1 MLYSVKIK
9 KGFGLWAKYVNIEND
24 WTLIDYMPNFPK
36 RVIIDKDK
44 NTTEI
49 NFKDNIVVLSKE
61 RPCPEIKKSRVKFDV
76 KYKHIK
82 GFFWKTIKD
91 CVIDTTMYEQT
102 NCPIRVFITDTGERW
117 EIPYGTYEFK
127 FDKNKMLAIQDVMS
141 QEAGQSIDAIK

>member
-61 RPCPEIKKSRVKFDV
+61 RSSLRLVNDLNLPTPFIFNNFL
-76 KYKHIK
+76 I
-82 GFFWKTIKD
+82 TILFYFLSLGGSGSSKD
-91 CVIDTTMYEQT
+91 
-102 NCPIRVFITDTGERW
+102 
-117 EIPYGTYEFK
+117 
-127 FDKNKMLAIQDVMS
+127 
-141 QEAGQSIDAIK
+141 SIFCN